1 MKPGTQVT
9 KNAIIPL
16 PRLRYETFEHNNTT
30 APLTYKKQG
39 KVLWVFWTAREAIV
53 RWSDGTRSTERFEN
67 LEEI

>member
-16 PRLRYETFEHNNTT
+16 PRLRYETFEHNNTM

-39 KVLWVFWTAREAIV
+39 KVLKTDWSRKEALV
-53 RWSDGTRSTERFEN
+53 QWADGTRSTERFEN